1 MSQMQLQ
8 GPGGQT
14 RDLPITHKGFKS
26 IEIWIIPGCLVLP
39 FIDMFGAFC
48 CDDRAV
54 TAETVARSPPLF
66 LHLDWSPSGFNS
78 VDWT

>member
-1 MSQMQLQ
+1 M
-8 GPGGQT
+8 
-14 RDLPITHKGFKS
+14 
-26 IEIWIIPGCLVLP
+26 LP

-66 LHLDWSPSGFNS
+66 LHLDWSPSGFDS